1 MQDSENEDS
10 YIDGHIRK
18 VTRNIEMINRW
29 KLKHSHL
36 SDIFEEDIEY
46 ADSIEIPD
54 REELKKSE
62 QLREF
67 VLISTKLEFIIGKIR
82 RFFENSNIDGLIK
95 KVTHQLSIV
104 NACRKKYANLNEI
117 FEQDFQYTDS
127 ILIPTSKTLQCPT
140 DLVNFR
146 AVAMNIKSIVKK
158 ITDYIQGL
166 KLESQMIELM
176 SIQLGEDPFIK
187 RNDTEDVDYNF
198 LVINLNKQVKSLT
211 KEMIQLK
218 TSMEEKDST
227 MTKLVSE
234 VLVLNQTVREKNDE
248 IAKLKL
254 QTTNKRWSP
263 SYLNT
268 KKESKQK

>member
-10 YIDGHIRK
+10 DIDGQI
-18 VTRNIEMINRW
+18 TA
-29 KLKHSHL
+29 
-36 SDIFEEDIEY
+36 EED
-46 ADSIEIPD
+46 
-54 REELKKSE
+54 L
-62 QLREF
+62 
-67 VLISTKLEFIIGKIR
+67 
-82 RFFENSNIDGLIK
+82 NIDDLIK
-95 KVTHQLSIV
+95 KVTRQLSGI
-104 NACRKKYANLNEI
+104 NGCRKKYPNLNKI

-127 ILIPTSKTLQCPT
+127 IVIPTSKTLQCPT

-146 AVAMNIKSIVKK
+146 AMAVNIKSIVKK
-158 ITDYIQGL
+158 VTHYIQDR

-176 SIQLGEDPFIK
+176 SIQSGEDPFIR
-187 RNDTEDVDYNF
+187 RNDIEEVDYNF
-198 LVINLNKQVKSLT
+198 LVTNLSKHVKSLT
-211 KEMIQLK
+211 REMVQLK
-218 TSMEEKDST
+218 TAMKEKDST

-268 KKESKQK
+268 KEESKQK